1 MHELETQGERRNGK
15 ASDGDMRQR
24 PALALHGSGCVVRA
38 VHRGGG
44 GCGARSI
51 ALAGVRI
58 ELPYPPSLNS
68 YYRTVKGRILISAEG
83 RAYRKTVADYVMES
97 RTAAAMA
104 GRMAVEITVYPP
116 DRRRRDLDNVAKC
129 LLDSLTKA
137 GVWRDDEQIDM
148 LMIRRALPVFGGRV
162 LVHACEVAA

>member
-1 MHELETQGERRNGK
+1 MHKLATKEKPTDGAAQVRGVRSRTIVALPVAAIGLPAAPDGRGK
-15 ASDGDMRQR
+15 
-24 PALALHGSGCVVRA
+24 
-38 VHRGGG
+38 RGT
-44 GCGARSI
+44 GA
-51 ALAGVRI
+51 AGVADVRI

-97 RTAAAMA
+97 RSSAAMA

-116 DRRRRDLDNVAKC
+116 DKRRRDLDNVAKC

-148 LMIRRALPVFGGRV
+148 LMIRRAHSVFGGRV